1 MKAKQIEEECMLRD
15 QIHLQRLISVPLL
28 AAIAVGQQTASNP
41 ASTPED
47 IVERSGS
54 SVVLVI
60 ARSAQEQAVYATGVV
75 GRSDG
80 IILTAYHAIKDARE
94 AQVRLKNGEIFDQVE
109 LIAFDARRD
118 VAAVRIPAVGLPTL
132 PMGNLADARAGQ
144 PVFVISNPAGLSWSA
159 SSGIVSS
166 VRMADEV
173 AGAGSGYRILQFSA
187 PISSGSS
194 GGVVLDAQG
203 RALGL
208 VVGTVTG
215 GQNSNFA
222 VPLESIAGLANGKG
236 ASPLGSGTSLRLP
249 QTQEVKTA
257 SVPTRD
263 PAPLPT
269 RQPEAFQGTQI
280 AVQPINP
287 SGSELSEVITAHDP
301 NEILRKFRSMY
312 VISKTVYAKP
322 EVIQSALQRE
332 PALAAWGIVLVSDPQ
347 IADLRLT
354 IDRPLFTFTWTGE
367 LAHQNSGIILDT
379 TRVKGASDGDIAPK
393 LAHALVEK
401 IASARGWPK
410 GFEPEKKK

>member
-1 MKAKQIEEECMLRD
+1 MLPD
-15 QIHLQRLISVPLL
+15 QFHLCRVILVPLL
-28 AAIAVGQQTASNP
+28 STFVFAQQTASVP
-41 ASTPED
+41 ISAPED
-47 IVERSGS
+47 MIERSGS

-60 ARSAQEQAVYATGVV
+60 ARSAQEQPVYATGIV
-75 GRSDG
+75 GRGDG
-80 IILTAYHAIKDARE
+80 IILTAYHAVKDAKE

-118 VAAVRIPAVGLPTL
+118 VAALRIPAVGLPTL
-132 PMGNLADARAGQ
+132 PMGNLAETRAGQ
-144 PVFVISNPAGLSWSA
+144 PIFVVSNPAGLRWSA

-173 AGAGSGYRILQFSA
+173 SGAGSGYRILQFSA
-187 PISSGSS
+187 PVSPGSS

-215 GQNSNFA
+215 GQNLNFA
-222 VPLESIAGLANGKG
+222 VPLESVAGLANGKG
-236 ASPLGSGTSLRLP
+236 GSLLGSGTSLRLP
-249 QTQEVKTA
+249 QTQEVKTD
-257 SVPTRD
+257 SLPTRD

-269 RQPEAFQGTQI
+269 RQPEAFQGTRI
-280 AVQPINP
+280 TVQPVNP

-322 EVIQSALQRE
+322 EVIQSALQKE

-410 GFEPEKKK
+410 GLDPDKKK

>member
-1 MKAKQIEEECMLRD
+1 MLRD

-28 AAIAVGQQTASNP
+28 AAIAVGQRTASNP

-47 IVERSGS
+47 IVERSGPA
-54 SVVLVI
+54 VVLVI
-60 ARSAQEQAVYATGVV
+60 ARKAQEQPVYATGVV

-80 IILTAYHAIKDARE
+80 IILTAYHAIKDAKE

-118 VAAVRIPAVGLPTL
+118 VAALRIPAVGLLTL
-132 PMGNLADARAGQ
+132 PMGNLAETRAGQ
-144 PVFVISNPAGLSWSA
+144 PVLVVSNPAGLSWSA

-173 AGAGSGYRILQFSA
+173 TGAGSGYRILQFSA
-187 PISSGSS
+187 PVSPGSS

-215 GQNSNFA
+215 GQNLNFA
-222 VPLESIAGLANGKG
+222 VPLESVAGLANGAG
-236 ASPLGSGTSLRLP
+236 GTPLGAGTSLRLP

-257 SVPTRD
+257 SLPAKD
-263 PAPLPT
+263 PAPLPV
-269 RQPEAFQGTQI
+269 RQTGFGTVEQPK
-280 AVQPINP
+280 VQPVDP
-287 SGSELSEVITAHDP
+287 SAAELSDPINARDP

-312 VISKTVYAKP
+312 VVSKTIYAKP
-322 EVIQSALQRE
+322 EVVQSALQKE

-347 IADLRLT
+347 LADLRLT
-354 IDRPLFTFTWTGE
+354 IDRPLFTFTWTYE
-367 LAHQNSGIILDT
+367 LTHQNSGIILDT
-379 TRVKGASDGDIAPK
+379 TRVKGVTDGDIAPQMAHT
-393 LAHALVEK
+393 LAKK
-401 IASARGWPK
+401 IATARGWPK
-410 GFEPEKKK
+410 GLEPEKKK

>member
-1 MKAKQIEEECMLRD
+1 MLRGPVY
-15 QIHLQRLISVPLL
+15 LWRLILVLLLGTIALAQQAASVP
-28 AAIAVGQQTASNP
+28 AS
-41 ASTPED
+41 APED

-60 ARSAQEQAVYATGVV
+60 ARKAQEQPVYATGVV

-80 IILTAYHAIKDARE
+80 IILTAYHAVKDARE

-118 VAAVRIPAVGLPTL
+118 VAALRIPAVGLPTL
-132 PMGNLADARAGQ
+132 PMASLAETRAGQ
-144 PVFVISNPAGLSWSA
+144 PVLVVSNPAGLSWSA

-173 AGAGSGYRILQFSA
+173 AGAGSGYRVLQFSA
-187 PISSGSS
+187 PVSPGSS

-215 GQNSNFA
+215 GQNLNFA
-222 VPLESIAGLANGKG
+222 VPLESIAGLANGTG
-236 ASPLGSGTSLRLP
+236 GTPLGAGTSLRLP

-257 SVPTRD
+257 SLPSRD
-263 PAPLPT
+263 PAPPPL
-269 RQPEAFQGTQI
+269 RQPDAFAGTQI

-287 SGSELSEVITAHDP
+287 SSAELSEVITAHDP

-312 VISKTVYAKP
+312 VISKTLYAKP
-322 EVIQSALQRE
+322 EVIQSALQKE

-354 IDRPLFTFTWTGE
+354 IDRPLFTFTWTYE

-379 TRVKGASDGDIAPK
+379 NRVKGASDGAIAPK
-393 LAHALVEK
+393 LAHTLVQK

-410 GFEPEKKK
+410 GLEPEKKK

>member
-1 MKAKQIEEECMLRD
+1 MLSD
-15 QIHLQRLISVPLL
+15 QFHLCRVIWVPLL
-28 AAIAVGQQTASNP
+28 STVAFAQQTASVP
-41 ASTPED
+41 TSAPED
-47 IVERSGS
+47 MIERSGS

-60 ARSAQEQAVYATGVV
+60 ARSAQEQPVYATGIV
-75 GRSDG
+75 GRGDG
-80 IILTAYHAIKDARE
+80 IILTAYHAVKDAKE

-109 LIAFDARRD
+109 LVAFDARRD
-118 VAAVRIPAVGLPTL
+118 VAALRIPAVGLPTL
-132 PMGNLADARAGQ
+132 PLGNLAEARAGQ
-144 PVFVISNPAGLSWSA
+144 PVFVVSNPAGLSWSA

-173 AGAGSGYRILQFSA
+173 SGAGVGYRILQFSA
-187 PISSGSS
+187 PVSPGSS

-215 GQNSNFA
+215 GQNLNFA
-222 VPLESIAGLANGKG
+222 VPLESVAGLANGEG
-236 ASPLGSGTSLRLP
+236 GSPLGSGTSLRLP
-249 QTQEVKTA
+249 QTHEVKTT
-257 SVPTRD
+257 SLPTRD

-280 AVQPINP
+280 TVQPINP
-287 SGSELSEVITAHDP
+287 SGGELSEVITAHDP
-301 NEILRKFRSMY
+301 NEILRKFRSVY

-322 EVIQSALQRE
+322 EVIQSALQKE

-347 IADLRLT
+347 IADLRLA

-410 GFEPEKKK
+410 GLEPEKQK